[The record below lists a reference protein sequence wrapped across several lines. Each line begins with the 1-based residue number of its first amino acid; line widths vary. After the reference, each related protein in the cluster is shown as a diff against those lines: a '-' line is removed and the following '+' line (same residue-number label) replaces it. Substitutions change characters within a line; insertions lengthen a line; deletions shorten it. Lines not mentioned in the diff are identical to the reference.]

1 MLSLLMILIKHF
13 HFYQN
18 LKNNSIIHFYLYL
31 MLLKIYDVF
40 YYLHL
45 FKLIY
50 QIIPIKSY
58 YK

>member
-1 MLSLLMILIKHF
+1 MKLIKHF

-31 MLLKIYDVF
+31 KLLRIFDVF
-40 YYLHL
+40 YYQHPLEL
-45 FKLIY
+45 TY
-50 QIIPIKSY
+50 QKVPIKLN